1 MENSEHGAVERLL
14 VIYSLCCEARPE
26 YYEDA
31 LRLNAVM
38 AHGGLAIRTVDGQD
52 MFCVIDTFPR
62 ASVDGLD
69 VRRSVLEVGY
79 RADSVE
85 KLLTGKDVH

>member
-1 MENSEHGAVERLL
+1 
-14 VIYSLCCEARPE
+14 
-26 YYEDA
+26 
-31 LRLNAVM
+31 
-38 AHGGLAIRTVDGQD
+38 

-62 ASVDGLD
+62 SSVDALD

-85 KLLTGKDVH
+85 KLLTGNDVH